1 MSDLCKMS
9 IILIKIN
16 KIFNLTINN
25 CMNGN
30 LKKYRID
37 ACLDEMTVKENKQAQ
52 ELFPRLLKISVN
64 TFRNYRNIK
73 LSDHQDIPHEK
84 VRQLEIL
91 LGIEPNSLLNC
102 EPIGKTYKEIFNE
115 IKDIERPKIFLDYVP
130 GRQLFKSWYQLRECG
145 NSK

>member
-1 MSDLCKMS
+1 MSILRETS

-25 CMNGN
+25 CMPGD

-37 ACLDEMTVKENKQAQ
+37 ACLEEMTVKENRQAQ

-84 VRQLEIL
+84 VRLLEIL
-91 LGIEPNSLLNC
+91 LGLEPNALLNY
-102 EPIGKTYKEIFNE
+102 EPVGKT
-115 IKDIERPKIFLDYVP
+115 
-130 GRQLFKSWYQLRECG
+130 FKQICEEL
-145 NSK
+145 